1 MTDQPSVDPGV
12 VAREAWASAPR
23 RDGLDG
29 GGIAQDLADGPAVPP
44 PGAPGAPAGLP
55 RSLPR
60 GAPVTIDGL
69 HELAADA
76 IRRAWAQLVDGEP
89 SHLQLDEAAD
99 LARRAAAH
107 LEQLDALAALAR
119 RAGTTT
125 SSLARQ
131 ALAWR
136 SAGTDGL
143 EVLDDD
149 RWAPPRRTLEVG
161 LEAFGDVGVDRHDV
175 RVRGNRLTAGDV
187 QLRVTP
193 DGRWWR
199 YEQQGRR
206 WELVEPPVAH
216 PSELLDG

>member
-1 MTDQPSVDPGV
+1 MTDQPLVDPGV
-12 VAREAWASAPR
+12 VARDAWATAPER
-23 RDGLDG
+23 SG
-29 GGIAQDLADGPAVPP
+29 AVRLPD
-44 PGAPGAPAGLP
+44 APGGPAGLP

-60 GAPVTIDGL
+60 GAPVTVEGL
-69 HELAADA
+69 HELATDA

-89 SHLQLDEAAD
+89 SHLQLDETAD

-107 LEQLDALAALAR
+107 LDQLDALAALAR

-136 SAGTDGL
+136 SAGADGL
-143 EVLDDD
+143 EVLDED
-149 RWAPPRRTLEVG
+149 RWVPPRRTIEVG
-161 LEAFGDVGVDRHDV
+161 LEAFEDIGVERSDV
-175 RVRGNRLTAGDV
+175 RVRANRLTVGDV

-206 WELVEPPVAH
+206 WELVEPPVEH